1 MIYTTS
7 FRMSSKIMSTVSSIQ
22 GIMNSIKTGMKS
34 PVRAAGVHKG
44 HYELTEAYVLVGGR
58 ENPCSPAG
66 DIMSYMKAL

>member
-44 HYELTEAYVLVGGR
+44 HYELTDSICPCGR
-58 ENPCSPAG
+58 QGEP
-66 DIMSYMKAL
+66 M